1 MKGGNTAEVDAQLE
15 VIDDTEAPVID
26 GVAPLTG
33 FIGDPISYKSEI
45 TVTDNCDP
53 GVELE
58 VDNSEVNP
66 GPGGHLCGPV
76 QCDGPRGQCDRPGGD
91 DDHDQREA
99 GELRGAG

>member
-1 MKGGNTAEVDAQLE
+1 M
-15 VIDDTEAPVID
+15 IDDKEAPVID

-58 VDNSEVNP
+58 VDNSEVIP
-66 GPGGHLCGPV
+66 DQAGTYAV
-76 QCDGPRGQCDRPGGD
+76 RYSATDRAGQYRPG
-91 DDHDQREA
+91 
-99 GELRGAG
+99 